1 MLSRAEM
8 RQVERSLANSEQ
20 DTRDEVGFLLIHQG
34 LADRFFPG
42 TSVLH
47 ERLRYVLFVPWIYRL
62 AAEKPRRG
70 SDVRTTINHLQI
82 DLARRLRVLGGE
94 PRNVIGGEKLG
105 HLTSQPPDQV
115 YWNAMRLWGIARP
128 EVSTRSEAVRRLVL
142 SSRKLTS
149 DDDGGPL
156 IDEETEVFC
165 SLPDPPS
172 GWDDSQIPLRFSLSR
187 DEREFFQAKLR
198 RLLRSDGNASL
209 LAKLI
214 DAQETFPK
222 EVLGLPAELDPYADA
237 GDRVALQVA
246 RDAAALSAIGRAVYG
261 ALVEAFIASD
271 GKDIELVFQKEL
283 EPHFDAF
290 AEAASNCDLNATKK
304 LLPSLPDYFFDVLVD
319 TQNFV
324 RAGKAQQF
332 HSLHKVYERSE
343 YLRKGGRAR
352 LLSTERAKLRREAWD
367 PDRHNID
374 PLHYR
379 WRIVHL
385 MLEDLRGGAK

>member
-1 MLSRAEM
+1 MLSRDEM

-20 DTRDEVGFLLIHQG
+20 DTRDEIGFLLVHQG

-62 AAEKPRRG
+62 AAVKPRRG

-82 DLARRLRVLGGE
+82 DLARRLKVLGGE

-105 HLTSQPPDQV
+105 YLTSQPPDQV
-115 YWNAMRLWGIARP
+115 YWNAMRMWGIARP
-128 EVSTRSEAVRRLVL
+128 EVSTRSEAIRRLVTNQ
-142 SSRKLTS
+142 RKPTS

-172 GWDDSQIPLRFSLSR
+172 GWDDSKIPLRFGMTR
-187 DEREFFQAKLR
+187 EEREFFQTKLR

-214 DAQETFPK
+214 GAKEAFPK
-222 EVLGLPAELDPYADA
+222 EAIGLPVELDHYADA
-237 GDRVALQVA
+237 ADRTALQFA

-261 ALVEAFIASD
+261 ALVEAFIAAD
-271 GKDIELVFQKEL
+271 GKDVEPVFQKEL
-283 EPHFDAF
+283 ETHFDTF
-290 AEAASNCDLNATKK
+290 AEAASSCDLTAVK
-304 LLPSLPDYFFDVLVD
+304 LLLPNLPEYLFDVLVG

-352 LLSTERAKLRREAWD
+352 LLSTERAKLRREDWD
-367 PDRHNID
+367 PDRHNTD

-385 MLEDLRGGAK
+385 MLEDLRGGAQ